1 MISGKELTLEEVV
14 KEMNKLK
21 YRLLDLSEKL
31 HIGFFEIRAIT
42 YKEIM
47 SSTNYK
53 GDIMLNKVIKSDDT
67 REEFDAVK
75 ESYNAYREVAI
86 SKIGEMLET
95 KPKGECIVYFRDKLH
110 WKWKQISKM
119 VNYSI
124 RQCQRLYDE
133 EKNKDVS

>member
-53 GDIMLNKVIKSDDT
+53 GDIMLNKVIKADGT
-67 REEFDAVK
+67 REEFDSVK

-86 SKIGEMLET
+86 TKIGEMLET
-95 KPKGECIVYFRDKLH
+95 K
-110 WKWKQISKM
+110 SKNTHK
-119 VNYSI
+119 VKKINVES
-124 RQCQRLYDE
+124 
-133 EKNKDVS
+133 KDVS